1 MITKGG
7 MVTENFGAL
16 ENKDEYIKA
25 MKEEY
30 DAMREEQNENHD
42 SIGERLNDTITAD
55 VPASHE
61 STASVETPVSQKQA
75 ESVNAEKDAKSD
87 MVMSAFKNIL
97 PQWAKNLLQ
106 NPAIPALMVGL
117 TAGPLAGVA
126 TFGAGALAKQFV
138 KMNDTINAY
147 KNKLVEDKD
156 IQLNKDGT
164 LAYTGTGTIRS
175 IDDFFK
181 SGGVIRPVGINPLT
195 GLDDSK
201 VPTPR
206 QPQSPPTV
214 DEKPKAEP
222 KKEEP
227 KKEEPKKEE
236 PKKEEPKKEEPKKEE
251 PKKEDPKKENP
262 KVEPKKET
270 PKTEPKKEEP
280 KKEELKKE
288 EPKKEEPKKEE
299 PKAEPKKEE
308 PSIPQPVGGVSPKVP
323 ETQPTV
329 EIPAPINQAP
339 TTEAKPAD
347 KGDVIVTKPR
357 IIKANSEEKENEEV
371 EPKSGSSKEYRE
383 TDGEGK
389 EDSKDSNVGIWE
401 NRDDIDANDT
411 KDNKGGDYSNNND
424 NKSVSSAYED
434 LIKSF
439 TEPTAPSDDGPEL

>member
-1 MITKGG
+1 MSTI
-7 MVTENFGAL
+7 TENNAVV
-16 ENKDEYIKA
+16 ENTNVVDNGSDKVV
-25 MKEEY
+25 
-30 DAMREEQNENHD
+30 
-42 SIGERLNDTITAD
+42 AD

-61 STASVETPVSQKQA
+61 STASVETPISQKQA
-75 ESVNAEKDAKSD
+75 ESVNAEKDVKSD

-164 LAYTGTGTIRS
+164 LAYTGTGTIKGS
-175 IDDFFK
+175 ECLPGSCFGPFGK
-181 SGGVIRPVGINPLT
+181 NPSHSLE
-195 GLDDSK
+195 GQSFGNI
-201 VPTPR
+201 PTPHP
-206 QPQSPPTV
+206 PQLPPTV
-214 DEKPKAEP
+214 DEKT
-222 KKEEP
+222 KEEP
-227 KKEEPKKEE
+227 KKEEPKKET
-236 PKKEEPKKEEPKKEE
+236 PKKEEPKKETSKKEE
-251 PKKEDPKKENP
+251 PKA
-262 KVEPKKET
+262 
-270 PKTEPKKEEP
+270 
-280 KKEELKKE
+280 

-371 EPKSGSSKEYRE
+371 ESKSGSSKEDRE
-383 TDGEGK
+383 TDGEDK
-389 EDSKDSNVGIWE
+389 EGSKDSNVGIWE

-424 NKSVSSAYED
+424 NKTVSSAYED
-434 LIKSF
+434 MLKSF

>member
-1 MITKGG
+1 MSTI
-7 MVTENFGAL
+7 TENGSVV
-16 ENKDEYIKA
+16 ENTNTVDNA
-25 MKEEY
+25 V
-30 DAMREEQNENHD
+30 DN
-42 SIGERLNDTITAD
+42 TVVAD

-75 ESVNAEKDAKSD
+75 ESVNAEKDVKSD

-175 IDDFFK
+175 ADDYFK

-195 GLDDSK
+195 GLDNNKFAKSIEG
-201 VPTPR
+201 VPTPH
-206 QPQSPPTV
+206 QPQSPPTI

-236 PKKEEPKKEEPKKEE
+236 PKTEPKKE
-251 PKKEDPKKENP
+251 
-262 KVEPKKET
+262 EPKKET

-280 KKEELKKE
+280 KKEEPKKETPKKE
-288 EPKKEEPKKEE
+288 EPKKETLKKEE

-371 EPKSGSSKEYRE
+371 EPKSGSSKEDRE

-401 NRDDIDANDT
+401 NRDDIDVNDT

-434 LIKSF
+434 MLKSF

>member
-1 MITKGG
+1 MSTI
-7 MVTENFGAL
+7 TENGSVV
-16 ENKDEYIKA
+16 ENTNTVDNA
-25 MKEEY
+25 V
-30 DAMREEQNENHD
+30 DN
-42 SIGERLNDTITAD
+42 TVVAD

-75 ESVNAEKDAKSD
+75 ESVNAEKDVKSD

-175 IDDFFK
+175 ADDYFK

-195 GLDDSK
+195 GLDNNKFAKSIEG
-201 VPTPR
+201 VPTPH
-206 QPQSPPTV
+206 QPQSPPTI

-236 PKKEEPKKEEPKKEE
+236 PKKEEPKTEPKKE
-251 PKKEDPKKENP
+251 
-262 KVEPKKET
+262 EPKKET

-280 KKEELKKE
+280 KKEEPKKETPKKE
-288 EPKKEEPKKEE
+288 EPKKETLKKEE

-371 EPKSGSSKEYRE
+371 EPKSGSSKEDRE

-401 NRDDIDANDT
+401 NRDDIDVNDT

-434 LIKSF
+434 MLKSF

>member
-1 MITKGG
+1 MSTI
-7 MVTENFGAL
+7 TENNAVV
-16 ENKDEYIKA
+16 ENTNVVDNGSDKVV
-25 MKEEY
+25 
-30 DAMREEQNENHD
+30 
-42 SIGERLNDTITAD
+42 AD

-75 ESVNAEKDAKSD
+75 DAVNAEKDVKSD

-164 LAYTGTGTIRS
+164 LAYTGTGTIKGS
-175 IDDFFK
+175 ECLPGSCFGPFGK
-181 SGGVIRPVGINPLT
+181 NPSHSLE
-195 GLDDSK
+195 GQSFGNI
-201 VPTPR
+201 PTPHP
-206 QPQSPPTV
+206 PQLPPIV
-214 DEKPKAEP
+214 DEKTKEEPKKEEPKKETPKKEEPKKETP

-236 PKKEEPKKEEPKKEE
+236 PKAEPKKEEPKKEE
-251 PKKEDPKKENP
+251 P
-262 KVEPKKET
+262 
-270 PKTEPKKEEP
+270 
-280 KKEELKKE
+280 KKE

-339 TTEAKPAD
+339 TTEVKPAD

-357 IIKANSEEKENEEV
+357 VIKVGGEDKEAKENEEV
-371 EPKSGSSKEYRE
+371 EPKSGSSKEDRE
-383 TDGEGK
+383 TDGEDK
-389 EDSKDSNVGIWE
+389 EGSKDSNVGIWE

-424 NKSVSSAYED
+424 NKSVSSAYDD

>member
-1 MITKGG
+1 MITKDG

-164 LAYTGTGTIRS
+164 LAYTGTGTIKGS
-175 IDDFFK
+175 ECLPGSCFGPFGK
-181 SGGVIRPVGINPLT
+181 NPSHS
-195 GLDDSK
+195 LDGQSFGNI
-201 VPTPR
+201 PTPHP
-206 QPQSPPTV
+206 PQLPPTV
-214 DEKPKAEP
+214 DEKT
-222 KKEEP
+222 KEEP
-227 KKEEPKKEE
+227 KKEEPKKET
-236 PKKEEPKKEEPKKEE
+236 PKKEEPKA
-251 PKKEDPKKENP
+251 
-262 KVEPKKET
+262 
-270 PKTEPKKEEP
+270 
-280 KKEELKKE
+280 

-357 IIKANSEEKENEEV
+357 VIKVGGEDKEAKENEEV
-371 EPKSGSSKEYRE
+371 EPKSGSSKEDRE
-383 TDGEGK
+383 TDGEDK
-389 EDSKDSNVGIWE
+389 EGSKDSNVGIWE

-434 LIKSF
+434 LLNSF

>member
-1 MITKGG
+1 MSTI
-7 MVTENFGAL
+7 TENNAVV
-16 ENKDEYIKA
+16 ENTNVVDNAVDNGSDKVV
-25 MKEEY
+25 
-30 DAMREEQNENHD
+30 
-42 SIGERLNDTITAD
+42 AD

-75 ESVNAEKDAKSD
+75 ESVTAEKDAKSD

-164 LAYTGTGTIRS
+164 LAYTGTGTIKGS
-175 IDDFFK
+175 ECLPGSCFGPFGK
-181 SGGVIRPVGINPLT
+181 NPSHSLE
-195 GLDDSK
+195 GQSFGNI
-201 VPTPR
+201 PTPHP
-206 QPQSPPTV
+206 PQLPPTV
-214 DEKPKAEP
+214 DEKPKEEPKKEEPKKETPKKEEPKAEPKKEEPKKEGPKAEP

-227 KKEEPKKEE
+227 KKEELKAE
-236 PKKEEPKKEEPKKEE
+236 PKKEEPKKEG
-251 PKKEDPKKENP
+251 
-262 KVEPKKET
+262 
-270 PKTEPKKEEP
+270 
-280 KKEELKKE
+280 
-288 EPKKEEPKKEE
+288 

-339 TTEAKPAD
+339 TTEAKPTD

-371 EPKSGSSKEYRE
+371 EPKSGSSKEDRE
-383 TDGEGK
+383 TDGEDK
-389 EDSKDSNVGIWE
+389 EGSKDSNVGIWE

-434 LIKSF
+434 LINSI

>member
-1 MITKGG
+1 MSTI
-7 MVTENFGAL
+7 TENGSVV
-16 ENKDEYIKA
+16 ENTNTVDNA
-25 MKEEY
+25 V
-30 DAMREEQNENHD
+30 DN
-42 SIGERLNDTITAD
+42 TVVAD

-164 LAYTGTGTIRS
+164 LAYTGTGTIKGS
-175 IDDFFK
+175 ECLPGSCFGPFGK
-181 SGGVIRPVGINPLT
+181 NPSHSLE
-195 GLDDSK
+195 GQSFGNI
-201 VPTPR
+201 PTPHP
-206 QPQSPPTV
+206 PQLPPTV
-214 DEKPKAEP
+214 DEKPKEEPKKEEPKKETPKKEEPKKETSKKEEPKAEP

-227 KKEEPKKEE
+227 KKEEPKA
-236 PKKEEPKKEEPKKEE
+236 
-251 PKKEDPKKENP
+251 
-262 KVEPKKET
+262 
-270 PKTEPKKEEP
+270 
-280 KKEELKKE
+280 

-357 IIKANSEEKENEEV
+357 VIKVGGEDREAKENEEV
-371 EPKSGSSKEYRE
+371 EPKSGSSKEDRE

-389 EDSKDSNVGIWE
+389 EGSKDSNVGIWE

-434 LIKSF
+434 LINSF

>member
-1 MITKGG
+1 MSTI
-7 MVTENFGAL
+7 TENGSVV
-16 ENKDEYIKA
+16 ENTNTVDNA
-25 MKEEY
+25 V
-30 DAMREEQNENHD
+30 DNAVV
-42 SIGERLNDTITAD
+42 AD

-61 STASVETPVSQKQA
+61 STASVEIPVSQKQA

-164 LAYTGTGTIRS
+164 LAYTGTGTIKGSECLPGRY
-175 IDDFFK
+175 FAPFGK
-181 SGGVIRPVGINPLT
+181 NPSHSLE
-195 GLDDSK
+195 GQSFGNI
-201 VPTPR
+201 PIPHP
-206 QPQSPPTV
+206 PQLPPTV
-214 DEKPKAEP
+214 DEKTKEEPKKEEPKKETP

-227 KKEEPKKEE
+227 KKEEPKA
-236 PKKEEPKKEEPKKEE
+236 
-251 PKKEDPKKENP
+251 
-262 KVEPKKET
+262 
-270 PKTEPKKEEP
+270 
-280 KKEELKKE
+280 

-329 EIPAPINQAP
+329 EIPAPINQVP
-339 TTEAKPAD
+339 TTEAKSAD

-357 IIKANSEEKENEEV
+357 VIEVGGEDKEVKENEEV
-371 EPKSGSSKEYRE
+371 EPKSGSSKEDRE
-383 TDGEGK
+383 TDGEDK
-389 EDSKDSNVGIWE
+389 EGSKDSNVGIWE

-424 NKSVSSAYED
+424 NKTVSSAYED
-434 LIKSF
+434 LINSI

>member
-42 SIGERLNDTITAD
+42 SIGDRLKDTITAD

-75 ESVNAEKDAKSD
+75 ESVNAEKDVKSD
-87 MVMSAFKNIL
+87 MVMSAFKNVL

-106 NPAIPALMVGL
+106 NPAIPALLVGL

-175 IDDFFK
+175 ANDFGL
-181 SGGVIRPVGINPLT
+181 GGCFGPVGRNPFT
-195 GLDDSK
+195 GLDNGKVAKSIDG

-222 KKEEP
+222 KKEDPKKETPKSEP
-227 KKEEPKKEE
+227 KKE
-236 PKKEEPKKEEPKKEE
+236 
-251 PKKEDPKKENP
+251 
-262 KVEPKKET
+262 EPKKET

-280 KKEELKKE
+280 KKEE
-288 EPKKEEPKKEE
+288 PKTEVKKEE
-299 PKAEPKKEE
+299 PKAESKKEEPKKEE

-329 EIPAPINQAP
+329 EIPAPINQAL
-339 TTEAKPAD
+339 TTEAKSAD

-357 IIKANSEEKENEEV
+357 VIKVGGEDKEAKEAKENEEV
-371 EPKSGSSKEYRE
+371 EPKSGSSKEDRE
-383 TDGEGK
+383 TDGEDK

-434 LIKSF
+434 MLKSF
-439 TEPTAPSDDGPEL
+439 TEPIALSDDGPEL

>member
-1 MITKGG
+1 MSTI
-7 MVTENFGAL
+7 TENNAVV
-16 ENKDEYIKA
+16 ENTNVVDNGSDKVV
-25 MKEEY
+25 
-30 DAMREEQNENHD
+30 
-42 SIGERLNDTITAD
+42 AD

-75 ESVNAEKDAKSD
+75 DAVNAEKDVKSD

-106 NPAIPALMVGL
+106 NPAIPALMIGL

-164 LAYTGTGTIRS
+164 LAYTGTGTIKGS
-175 IDDFFK
+175 ECLPGSCFGPFGK
-181 SGGVIRPVGINPLT
+181 NPSHSLE
-195 GLDDSK
+195 GQSFGNI
-201 VPTPR
+201 PTPHP
-206 QPQSPPTV
+206 PQLPPTV
-214 DEKPKAEP
+214 DEKTKEEPKKEEPKKETPKKEEPKKETPKKEEPKKEIPKKEEPKAEP

-227 KKEEPKKEE
+227 KKEEPKA
-236 PKKEEPKKEEPKKEE
+236 
-251 PKKEDPKKENP
+251 
-262 KVEPKKET
+262 
-270 PKTEPKKEEP
+270 
-280 KKEELKKE
+280 

-357 IIKANSEEKENEEV
+357 VIKVGGEDKEAKENEEV
-371 EPKSGSSKEYRE
+371 EPKSGSSKEDRE
-383 TDGEGK
+383 TDGDGK

-434 LIKSF
+434 LINSI

>member
-1 MITKGG
+1 MSTI
-7 MVTENFGAL
+7 TENNAVV
-16 ENKDEYIKA
+16 ENTNVVDNAVDNGSDKVV
-25 MKEEY
+25 
-30 DAMREEQNENHD
+30 
-42 SIGERLNDTITAD
+42 AD

-61 STASVETPVSQKQA
+61 SIASVETPVSQKQA
-75 ESVNAEKDAKSD
+75 DAVNAEKDAKSD

-156 IQLNKDGT
+156 IQLNKNGT
-164 LAYTGTGTIRS
+164 LAYTGTGTIKGS
-175 IDDFFK
+175 ECLPGSCFGPFGK
-181 SGGVIRPVGINPLT
+181 NPSHS
-195 GLDDSK
+195 LDGQSFGNI
-201 VPTPR
+201 PTPHP
-206 QPQSPPTV
+206 PQLPPTV
-214 DEKPKAEP
+214 DEKP
-222 KKEEP
+222 KEEP
-227 KKEEPKKEE
+227 KKEEPKKET
-236 PKKEEPKKEEPKKEE
+236 PKKEEPKKETPKKEE
-251 PKKEDPKKENP
+251 PKKE
-262 KVEPKKET
+262 T
-270 PKTEPKKEEP
+270 PKKEEP
-280 KKEELKKE
+280 KA

-329 EIPAPINQAP
+329 EIPVPINQAP
-339 TTEAKPAD
+339 TTEVKPAD

-357 IIKANSEEKENEEV
+357 VIKVGGEDKEAKENEEV
-371 EPKSGSSKEYRE
+371 EPKSGSSKEDRE

-434 LIKSF
+434 LINSI

>member
-1 MITKGG
+1 MSTI
-7 MVTENFGAL
+7 TENGSVV
-16 ENKDEYIKA
+16 ENTNTVDNA
-25 MKEEY
+25 V
-30 DAMREEQNENHD
+30 DN
-42 SIGERLNDTITAD
+42 TVVAD

-164 LAYTGTGTIRS
+164 LAYTGTGTIKGS
-175 IDDFFK
+175 EFLPGSCFGPFGK
-181 SGGVIRPVGINPLT
+181 NPSHSLE
-195 GLDDSK
+195 GQSFGNI
-201 VPTPR
+201 PTPHP
-206 QPQSPPTV
+206 PQLPPTV
-214 DEKPKAEP
+214 DEKPKEEPKKEEPKKETPKKEEPKKETPKKEEPKKETSKKEEPKAEPKNEEPKKEESKAEP

-227 KKEEPKKEE
+227 KKEES
-236 PKKEEPKKEEPKKEE
+236 
-251 PKKEDPKKENP
+251 
-262 KVEPKKET
+262 
-270 PKTEPKKEEP
+270 
-280 KKEELKKE
+280 
-288 EPKKEEPKKEE
+288 
-299 PKAEPKKEE
+299 KAEPKKEE

-339 TTEAKPAD
+339 TTEVKPAD

-371 EPKSGSSKEYRE
+371 ESKSGSSKEDRE
-383 TDGEGK
+383 ADGEDK
-389 EDSKDSNVGIWE
+389 EGSKDSNVGIWE

-434 LIKSF
+434 LINSI